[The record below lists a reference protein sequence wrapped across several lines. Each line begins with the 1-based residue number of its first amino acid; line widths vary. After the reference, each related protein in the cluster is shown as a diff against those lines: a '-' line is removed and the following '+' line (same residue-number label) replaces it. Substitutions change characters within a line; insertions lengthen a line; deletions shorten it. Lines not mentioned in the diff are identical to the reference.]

1 MAIDPRTGQPIPGMD
16 APGGGPGTDPM
27 TQAAIGSMRGAMQG
41 AMGGAPPAG
50 SPADPTLPQMTLG
63 LPEKAPDGN
72 TVAREPPELTE
83 QRRALV
89 TKWNDKIIRAK
100 AYWEPSFRRMREDME
115 FAWGKQWSS
124 DAEDPRYTANVTLR
138 VVAQK
143 TAFLY
148 AKNPRTVCRR
158 REKILN
164 TVWDGSQEQ
173 LQQGMTGVS
182 MAMQSG
188 MAADPGVQ
196 QALMQQQAIAEDV
209 TAVREY
215 DKQMDKI
222 ARTLELLYDYQVKEQ
237 THPFKQMLKMTV
249 RRTVTTGVGYVKIGF
264 QRIMGRRP
272 EIDAKIADISQKLA
286 TMERLSADMADN
298 QFQDNA
304 PEAEELRLLTED
316 LSKQVEFVVREGL
329 TFDYPGS
336 TSIIPDPKTMHLRE
350 FLAGDWVA
358 QEYVLTPDEVQEI
371 YGVDV
376 GDSYTAYTKPT
387 SPGSLAQRA
396 SNLMHARSQGR
407 DIRDEAACIVWEAY
421 NRKDGLVYEICDG
434 YPEFLREPASPETKI
449 ERFYPWF
456 ALAFNECEHET
467 EIFPPSDV
475 RLMRAMQQEYNR
487 ARQGLREHRIAARP
501 KSLVA
506 SGVLSPEDLK
516 KLESHPANAILEING
531 LQPGQDVKQVLQA
544 FMGPGLDPNLYE
556 VNPVY
561 EDVLRTTGVQEANIG
576 GTSSGTA
583 TESNIAEASRQT
595 AMGSNIDDL
604 DDLLS
609 QLAHAGGQIL
619 LQEVSE
625 ETVKKIVGPGAV
637 WPTLSKEE
645 IAEDLWLEVEAGST
659 GRPNQAQE
667 IANYQRLAP
676 LLMQI
681 PGVDPEFLAKEGIK
695 RMDDK
700 IDMTEAFK
708 PLMPSVQ
715 MLNQMVGG
723 GGGAP
728 TQPGAGPQPEG
739 AGGPD
744 GAANAQK
751 PPGIGGS
758 APPDQ
763 VQTGPG
769 GGGMGEPP
777 MIQ

>member
-1 MAIDPRTGQPIPGMD
+1 MAIDPLTGQPIPGSGRMSP
-16 APGGGPGTDPM
+16 AGESSLTSALGGGV
-27 TQAAIGSMRGAMQG
+27 
-41 AMGGAPPAG
+41 PPAG
-50 SPADPTLPQMTLG
+50 SPADPTMPGMSYAPAGT
-63 LPEKAPDGN
+63 APDGN
-72 TVAREPPELTE
+72 VVAREAPEIDE
-83 QRRALV
+83 KRRALV
-89 TKWNDKIIRAK
+89 TRWGDKVTRAK
-100 AYWEPSFRRMREDME
+100 TYWEPSFKRMREDME

-124 DAEDPRYTANVTLR
+124 DAEDPRYVANVTLR

-148 AKNPRTVCRR
+148 AKNPRAVCRR

-164 TVWDGSQEQ
+164 TVWDGTQEQ
-173 LQQGMTGVS
+173 LQQMQQGVAL
-182 MAMQSG
+182 AMQTG
-188 MAADPGVQ
+188 AIAQPEVQ
-196 QALMQQQAIAEDV
+196 QSMMHSQAVVEDMQ
-209 TAVREY
+209 AVREQ
-215 DKQMDKI
+215 DQQLDKI
-222 ARTLELLYDYQVKEQ
+222 AKTLELLYDYQVKEQ
-237 THPFKQMLKMTV
+237 THPFKQMMKMTV

-264 QRIMGRRP
+264 QRVMGRRP
-272 EIDAKIADISQKLA
+272 EVEARIADISQRLA
-286 TMERLSADMADN
+286 TMERLSADRADN
-298 QFQDNA
+298 EYSDSDA
-304 PEAEELRLLTED
+304 EAEEMKLLAAD
-316 LSKQVEFVVREGL
+316 LAEQVEFVVREGL

-358 QEYVLTPDEVQEI
+358 QEYILTPDEVQEI

-376 GDSYTAYTKPT
+376 GSNYTAYTKPT
-387 SPGSLAQRA
+387 TPGSLSQRA
-396 SNLMHARSQGR
+396 TNLMAARASGR
-407 DIRDEAACIVWEAY
+407 DIRDESCCLVWEIY
-421 NRKDGLVYEICDG
+421 SRKDGLVFEICDG
-434 YPEFLREPASPETKI
+434 WPDFLREPKSPETKI

-501 KSLVA
+501 KTIVA
-506 SGVLSPEDLK
+506 SGVLSAEDLA
-516 KLESHPANAILEING
+516 KLGSHPANAVLEING

-619 LQEVSE
+619 LKELTE
-625 ETVKKIVGPGAV
+625 ETVKRIVGPGAV
-637 WPTLSKEE
+637 WPQLSMEE

-659 GRPNQAQE
+659 GRPNQEQE
-667 IANYQRLAP
+667 VANYQRLAP

-695 RMDDK
+695 RMDDRL
-700 IDMTEAFK
+700 DLTEAFK
-708 PLMPSVQ
+708 PMMPSIQ

-723 GGGAP
+723 AGGKP

-744 GAANAQK
+744 GAANAPKQ
-751 PPGIGGS
+751 PGMGGS
-758 APPDQ
+758 PAPDQ
-763 VQTGPG
+763 VQMGPG
-769 GGGMGEPP
+769 GDGVGAPP
-777 MIQ
+777 MVQ